1 MSSGDRD
8 KTISVLGVVL
18 ISLSIIYVVSV
29 ILVYSGGESEARLNA
44 FFSGNIYPLFN
55 HLSWAVAV
63 LGLYWG
69 WRLLTG
75 KADRQGVFFTL
86 LVGAICATLS
96 IFSYNLGGGDAAGV
110 NLGGRLGGAFARRV
124 HGVVGTPG
132 TEIAT
137 ITGLVIF
144 FALATGFSLREGALK
159 LENFITDIP
168 SKTGGIPL
176 KRILALGPGLI
187 RRKAG
192 KAGARAAARGAP
204 LKEARRESRSES
216 RNESGARRGPAPAV
230 AEPEAAGKDGE
241 PNLFKQRLRLIK
253 RGEEAPADKAGEPVV
268 GKAHSEPLTTEKEA
282 GADAEYEYP
291 PLSLFKDP
299 EGGATMT
306 EEELRELARTLEGKL
321 GIFGVEARVVEIHP
335 GPVITR
341 FELEPGSGVKVHQV
355 VNLADDLALALK
367 ATSIRILAPIPG
379 KGTIGI
385 EVPNRNPCIV
395 SMKEILAS
403 KKFAS
408 TTSRLEIVLG
418 RDVSGKPYTADLEKM
433 PHLLIAGATGS
444 GKSVCINSI
453 ITSLVYRNSPR
464 EVQLLLID
472 PKRLELSVY
481 KGIPHLL
488 CEVVTEPKKAVRAL
502 QWVIEEMDMRYKLL
516 AGRGVRNIQALDGEL
531 PFIVVIID
539 ELADLMLSVPQDLE
553 MAIAKLAQMAR
564 AVGIHLV
571 VATQRPSV
579 DVITGVI
586 KANLP
591 CRIAF
596 KVASRI
602 DSRTILDANGA
613 EVLLGKGDMLFL
625 PPATGEPLRI
635 HGSFVSSDETR
646 GLVEFLKAQ
655 SHLAQPGFSLETSET
670 KDIPLARQDDLFQ
683 EAARVVVT
691 TQQGSVS
698 ILQRRLR
705 VGYSRAARLID
716 LLEEA
721 GIVGPFEGSKARQV
735 LVNDIDAIPKG

>member
-1 MSSGDRD
+1 MPSGKRERS
-8 KTISVLGVVL
+8 ISVLGVVL
-18 ISLSIIYVVSV
+18 ISLSMIWVVSTV
-29 ILVYSGGESEARLNA
+29 LVYTGGEESGARLNSY
-44 FFSGNIYPLFN
+44 FRGSIYPLFN
-55 HLSWAVAV
+55 YFAWAVAV

-75 KADRQGVFFTL
+75 KGLKESLYFTL

-96 IFSYNLGGGDAAGV
+96 IFSYNLGGAQSQTM

-124 HGVVGTPG
+124 HGFVGSPG
-132 TEIAT
+132 TEIAA
-137 ITGLVIF
+137 ITGLLIF
-144 FALATGFSLREGALK
+144 FALTTGFSLREGALK
-159 LENFITDIP
+159 LETFIGEIP
-168 SKTGGIPL
+168 GRARAIPY
-176 KRILALGPGLI
+176 KRLLALKPSGGRGLS
-187 RRKAG
+187 KPAAG
-192 KAGARAAARGAP
+192 REPRPRARPEGGVAARAP
-204 LKEARRESRSES
+204 RRE
-216 RNESGARRGPAPAV
+216 APVVV
-230 AEPEAAGKDGE
+230 AEETPS
-241 PNLFKQRLRLIK
+241 LFRQKLRLIK
-253 RGEEAPADKAGEPVV
+253 RGEETPGEPAPEPEGEEAPAARESMREPGEGP
-268 GKAHSEPLTTEKEA
+268 
-282 GADAEYEYP
+282 EYEYP
-291 PLSLFKDP
+291 PLSLFKDAS
-299 EGGATMT
+299 GGVTMS
-306 EEELRELARTLEGKL
+306 EDELRELASTLESKL

-355 VNLADDLALALK
+355 VNLSDDLALALK
-367 ATSIRILAPIPG
+367 ATAIRILAPIPG

-385 EVPNRNPCIV
+385 EVPNRHPCIV

-403 KKFAS
+403 QKFAS
-408 TTSRLEIVLG
+408 SKSRLEIALG
-418 RDVSGKPYTADLEKM
+418 KDVSGKAYTADLEAM

-453 ITSLVYRNSPR
+453 ITSLVYRNSPA

-472 PKRLELSVY
+472 PKRLELSIY

-502 QWVIEEMDMRYKLL
+502 HWVIEEMDMRYKLL
-516 AGRGVRNIQALDGEL
+516 AGRGVRNIQALSGEL

-539 ELADLMLSVPQDLE
+539 ELADLMLAVPQDLE
-553 MAIAKLAQMAR
+553 MAVAKLAQMAR

-602 DSRTILDANGA
+602 DSRTILDGNGA
-613 EVLLGKGDMLFL
+613 EALLGKGDMLFM
-625 PPATGEPLRI
+625 PPATAEPLRI
-635 HGSFVSSDETR
+635 HGAFVSSEETR

-655 SHLAQPGFSLETSET
+655 AHLAQPGFSLEAPET
-670 KDIPLARQDDLFQ
+670 KDIPLARQDDLFE
-683 EAARVVVT
+683 EAARIVVT

-735 LVNDIDAIPKG
+735 LITDIDAIPKR

>member
-1 MSSGDRD
+1 MSSGSRER
-8 KTISVLGVVL
+8 SVSVSGVVL
-18 ISLSIIYVVSV
+18 ISLSIIYNVSV
-29 ILVYSGGESEARLNA
+29 ILVYTGGEGSDARLNA
-44 FFSGNIYPLFN
+44 YFLTSVYPLFN

-75 KADRQGVFFTL
+75 KSLKQAVFFTL
-86 LVGAICATLS
+86 LVGAICATIS
-96 IFSYNLGGGDAAGV
+96 IFSYNLGGADPAGV
-110 NLGGRLGGAFARRV
+110 NLGGRIGGAFARRL
-124 HGVVGTPG
+124 HGFMGTPG

-144 FALATGFSLREGALK
+144 FALTTGFSLREGALK
-159 LENFITDIP
+159 LETFLGELP
-168 SKTGGIPL
+168 SKTREIPVKRLMVWKSAVKKLAVKQAAGIGG
-176 KRILALGPGLI
+176 RSGRRSGGDAGGRSRTEAGPSQ
-187 RRKAG
+187 A
-192 KAGARAAARGAP
+192 
-204 LKEARRESRSES
+204 
-216 RNESGARRGPAPAV
+216 AV
-230 AEPEAAGKDGE
+230 AEKAAGPAEKDEE
-241 PNLFKQRLRLIK
+241 PSLFKQKLRLIK
-253 RGEEAPADKAGEPVV
+253 RGEDVEGEKPAGPDRAARARADAPAGED
-268 GKAHSEPLTTEKEA
+268 GEE
-282 GADAEYEYP
+282 GGYEYP
-291 PLSLFKDP
+291 SLSLFQDAP
-299 EGGATMT
+299 GAAAMT
-306 EEELRELARTLEGKL
+306 ENELRDLASTLESKL

-355 VNLADDLALALK
+355 VNLSDDLALALK
-367 ATSIRILAPIPG
+367 ATAIRILAPIPG

-403 KKFAS
+403 NKFS
-408 TTSRLEIVLG
+408 SSGSRLEIALG
-418 RDVSGKPYTADLEKM
+418 KDVSGKAYTADLEGM

-453 ITSLVYRNSPR
+453 ITSLVYRNSPKD
-464 EVQLLLID
+464 VQLLLID
-472 PKRLELSVY
+472 PKRLELSIY
-481 KGIPHLL
+481 KGIPHLI

-502 QWVIEEMDMRYKLL
+502 HWVIEEMDMRYKLL
-516 AGRGVRNIQALDGEL
+516 AGRGVRNIQALEGEL

-539 ELADLMLSVPQDLE
+539 ELADLMLAVPQDLE

-602 DSRTILDANGA
+602 DSRTILDGNGA
-613 EVLLGKGDMLFL
+613 EALLGKGDMLFL
-625 PPATGEPLRI
+625 PPATAEPLRI
-635 HGSFVSSDETR
+635 HGAFVSSDETR
-646 GLVEFLKAQ
+646 ALVEFLKVQ
-655 SHLAQPGFSLETSET
+655 SHLAEPGFSLEAPET
-670 KDIPLARQDDLFQ
+670 RDIPPAKKDELFEQ
-683 EAARVVVT
+683 AARIVVT

-735 LVNDIDAIPKG
+735 LVDESYIDNIPKR

>member
-1 MSSGDRD
+1 MSSGNRE

-18 ISLSIIYVVSV
+18 ISLSMIWTVSV
-29 ILVYSGGESEARLNA
+29 ILVYTGGDVSGARLNT
-44 FFSGNIYPLFN
+44 FFASRVYPLFN

-75 KADRQGVFFTL
+75 KGVKEGVFFTL
-86 LVGAICATLS
+86 LVGAVCATLS
-96 IFSYNLGGGDAAGV
+96 IFSYNLGGADPAGV
-110 NLGGRLGGAFARRV
+110 NLGGRLGAAFAQRV

-144 FALATGFSLREGALK
+144 FALTTGFSLREGALK

-168 SKTGGIPL
+168 TKTKEIPV
-176 KRILALGPGLI
+176 KRILALRPKLL
-187 RRKAG
+187 RLPARKPVG
-192 KAGARAAARGAP
+192 RAAQVSAARPETPAG
-204 LKEARRESRSES
+204 RS
-216 RNESGARRGPAPAV
+216 PAPAT
-230 AEPEAAGKDGE
+230 AEPEVAETDEE
-241 PNLFKQRLRLIK
+241 PSLFKKKLRLIK
-253 RGEEAPADKAGEPVV
+253 QGEEPPQKAAREPVV
-268 GKAHSEPLTTEKEA
+268 GKAHSEPMTTSKET

-291 PLSLFKDP
+291 PLSLFEDP
-299 EGGATMT
+299 EGGAAMT
-306 EEELRELARTLEGKL
+306 EEELRELASTLESKL

-385 EVPNRNPCIV
+385 EVPNKNPCIV

-403 KKFAS
+403 QKFAS
-408 TTSRLEIVLG
+408 TTSRLEIALG

-453 ITSLVYRNSPR
+453 ITSLVYRNSPK

-472 PKRLELSVY
+472 PKRLELSIY

-502 QWVIEEMDMRYKLL
+502 HWVIEEMDMRYKLL

-613 EVLLGKGDMLFL
+613 EVLLGKGDMLFM
-625 PPATGEPLRI
+625 PPATAEPLRI
-635 HGSFVSSDETR
+635 HGAFVSSDETR
-646 GLVEFLKAQ
+646 GLVDFLNAQ
-655 SHLAQPGFSLETSET
+655 SHLAQPGFSLETPET
-670 KDIPLARQDDLFQ
+670 KDIPLARQDELFQ
-683 EAARVVVT
+683 EAAQIVVT

-735 LVNDIDAIPKG
+735 LINDIDAIPKG